1 MAVFFEVYH
10 DESDLTEYIALTKR
24 GITYKEIIV
33 LNCRYVFSGLKKCSW
48 KRSKAAKGH
57 KNVTDEIET
66 ITESTV
72 HWYIGDDSCV
82 VTTCGEMS
90 NAEVERIRHES
101 TVLNTRDHLTALNE
115 SECAEMVQPS
125 STYLKDFF
133 SSKEI
138 VIEGTVSYLDPS
150 GWIEL
155 FLLNPVLPGYRSRLV
170 NVFIIHYSRS
180 DTTEKLLKGVK
191 VRISFVFPIY
201 LWGKLRGFAATVRSH
216 IEIMESGD
224 QSAECG
230 GQGVRSRVSRKR
242 DRKDLSTPSSCSK
255 RVNQDTINLT
265 DEVVSIVDI
274 DSPAVTARLYV
285 PQELKARCHMFAAW
299 RAYLEKKY
307 TISISQSLDTPPSD
321 ARRVNSKPAKDRSSD
336 RVPFLTDQLMRIIER
351 GRSRNRSCLCDR
363 HKKPESSIIC
373 SDCSCGFAGSAV
385 SDLTLLPPTRSVQE
399 EFMSAQYTEL
409 YSIRCSTLYHQTH
422 LKPALMT
429 SLLDPLPSPLIFYHS
444 FCVFSQSWSRC
455 RLAVCSIQQGRE
467 TLRRGKYSNTG
478 TLPLPLLIVSV
489 LQMKECT
496 RKRAYTIPCRW
507 GSDEL

>member
-1 MAVFFEVYH
+1 MAVFFEVHH
-10 DESDLTEYIALTKR
+10 DGSDQTEYIALTKR
-24 GITYKEIIV
+24 GITYKEMIM
-33 LNCRYVFSGLKKCSW
+33 LNGRYVFSGLKKCSW

-57 KNVTDEIET
+57 KKVTDEIET

-82 VTTCGEMS
+82 VSICGEMS
-90 NAEVERIRHES
+90 TAEIERIRHES
-101 TVLNTRDHLTALNE
+101 TVLNTRDHPTALNE

-155 FLLNPVLPGYRSRLV
+155 FLLNPVLPCYKSRLV

-201 LWGKLRGFAATVRSH
+201 LWGKLKGFAATVRSH
-216 IEIMESGD
+216 IEIMDSSD
-224 QSAECG
+224 QSAVCG
-230 GQGVRSRVSRKR
+230 GEGVRSRVSRKR

-265 DEVVSIVDI
+265 DEVVSIADI

-299 RAYLEKKY
+299 RAHLEKKY
-307 TISISQSLDTPPSD
+307 TMSISQSTATPPSD
-321 ARRVNSKPAKDRSSD
+321 ARRINSKPVKDRSSD
-336 RVPFLTDQLMRIIER
+336 RAPLLTDQFMRIIER
-351 GRSRNRSCLCDR
+351 GRSRNRSCLCDC
-363 HKKPESSIIC
+363 HNSENSIIC
-373 SDCSCGFAGSAV
+373 SDCSCGLAASTV

-409 YSIRCSTLYHQTH
+409 YSIR
-422 LKPALMT
+422 
-429 SLLDPLPSPLIFYHS
+429 
-444 FCVFSQSWSRC
+444 
-455 RLAVCSIQQGRE
+455 
-467 TLRRGKYSNTG
+467 
-478 TLPLPLLIVSV
+478 
-489 LQMKECT
+489 
-496 RKRAYTIPCRW
+496 
-507 GSDEL
+507 

>member
-10 DESDLTEYIALTKR
+10 NGSDQTEYIALTKR
-24 GITYKEIIV
+24 GIKYKEMIV
-33 LNCRYVFSGLKKCSW
+33 LNGRYVFSGLKKCSW

-82 VTTCGEMS
+82 VSICGEMS
-90 NAEVERIRHES
+90 AAEIERIRHES

-138 VIEGTVSYLDPS
+138 VIEGTVSYLNPI
-150 GWIEL
+150 GRIEL
-155 FLLNPVLPGYRSRLV
+155 FLVDPVLPGYKGRLV
-170 NVFIIHYSRS
+170 NVFIIHHSRS

-191 VRISFVFPIY
+191 VRISFVFPVY
-201 LWGKLRGFAATVRSH
+201 LWGKLKGFAATVRSH
-216 IEIMESGD
+216 VEIMDSSD

-230 GQGVRSRVSRKR
+230 GQGVRSRVTRKR

-255 RVNQDTINLT
+255 RVNQNTINLT
-265 DEVVSIVDI
+265 DEVVSIADI
-274 DSPAVTARLYV
+274 DSPAVIARLSV

-299 RAYLEKKY
+299 KAYLEKKY
-307 TISISQSLDTPPSD
+307 TMSISQLPATPPSD
-321 ARRVNSKPAKDRSSD
+321 ARRSNSKPAKDRSGD
-336 RVPFLTDQLMRIIER
+336 RAPLLTDQFMRIIER
-351 GRSRNRSCLCDR
+351 GRLRNRNCHCDC
-363 HKKPESSIIC
+363 HKSEGSIIC
-373 SDCSCGFAGSAV
+373 SDCRCGFAGSAV

-409 YSIRCSTLYHQTH
+409 YSIR
-422 LKPALMT
+422 
-429 SLLDPLPSPLIFYHS
+429 
-444 FCVFSQSWSRC
+444 
-455 RLAVCSIQQGRE
+455 
-467 TLRRGKYSNTG
+467 
-478 TLPLPLLIVSV
+478 
-489 LQMKECT
+489 
-496 RKRAYTIPCRW
+496 
-507 GSDEL
+507 